1 MVSEINVSL
10 FGRLWSLL
18 STTKWLETISLIK
31 VFLVNFRIEYKN
43 VTAAAED
50 NDDDSGTTVLLL
62 RAMNK
67 FEWEEAFEF
76 VTAVGKL
83 TGLLECITIVIT
95 TIMTFMPIH
104 TMRPIFMYLTW
115 ITQICLITILMANTL
130 FFILLS
136 SVRRKSD
143 DGQKYHRED
152 QQQDILQKFADST
165 TDVSVI
171 FGMMCATIFQFI
183 FAGMSDYAIN
193 HPLNQDVI
201 PLLTKDYYITRIVFT
216 IAGLCLGYFLYSRI
230 DSKFR
235 LYPDAISEWAFT
247 FSYRNKELENL
258 LNGTRPAHYGD
269 IRLGHSQINDDD
281 PILTVD
287 DRKNN
292 IIAIGAVGT
301 GKTSTVFENFIKQD
315 LRHILYWLRD
325 FPEISKRA
333 DYFSRDVAGK
343 YTNGLTI
350 LETTGDLI
358 HNAYDMAIEMGIPKE
373 MITLFDPDDP
383 KTHSVNITRGPAEK
397 VTETIVD
404 IIQSLTDGKIGNVF
418 FQQAEKTHLKNMIY
432 LLKMTSVIVEK
443 RSSFGQLVDMY
454 SDIERIVKKHIILKN
469 YVTNL
474 QMLKMEAADNLNA
487 QDIEDQE
494 AVAKYRLLYHEIADK
509 FEVAR
514 NVDEWLD
521 KTIVATDKFYP
532 EDSKHAGEV
541 IHEDVQETFVKG
553 LNNVLNDLA
562 QSPTIRRVLFRDDE
576 YSDDNFSFDDVLRNG
591 GIVLCST
598 AKGSLGDKSSW
609 ILGQIYLKLLK
620 NATFRRD
627 PNIEPVHAFYGD
639 EAPSWIDDSFP
650 SFPAQSRKYNVPI
663 LIAAQSL
670 SQFDEAFSPTWT
682 EAMLDTMRIKMS
694 FGDMGPNGAKTMEA
708 LFGSTMKYEENVSDS
723 LIDIVAGQDS
733 SRGMIQSRR
742 TEVPNIRA
750 SELASLE
757 AFTLAIRYPKDNEV
771 QIFDRLSVKY
781 VSISDI
787 ANEKGNFDIS
797 NKDDKAAFEYY
808 LENKASLNPD
818 FDSIDLKM
826 REETLKKIRESR
838 YEPAEEV
845 DESKT
850 PNSQQETAT
859 LGSQA
864 EKIITAD
871 SAAQFDSVVDNTK
884 PVPQMHAETN
894 VKPSEKPKHKP
905 NVIDPEFKESVKI
918 ASTELQQK
926 SNTKPITPQGISE
939 KLINIGS
946 AATVQNSPKFEQLLT
961 RLDTQLERVANDSAT
976 NVNQKLDNI
985 DNLRKRTQVS
995 TMYELLPKNQK
1006 ELFLERFSKASND
1019 LKNK

>member
-1 MVSEINVSL
+1 MLSNINVSL
-10 FGRLWSLL
+10 FGRLWSILK
-18 STTKWLETISLIK
+18 TTEWRETISVIRE
-31 VFLVNFRIEYKN
+31 FLVNFRIEQKN
-43 VTAAAED
+43 VTASAEN
-50 NDDDSGTTVLLL
+50 NDDEPGTTVLLL
-62 RAMNK
+62 RAINK
-67 FEWEEAFEF
+67 FDWEEAFEF
-76 VTAVGKL
+76 VVSVGKL
-83 TGLLECITIVIT
+83 TGLLESAMILLAIV
-95 TIMTFMPIH
+95 MTFIPLH
-104 TMRPIFMYLTW
+104 TMRPIFMYLAW
-115 ITQICLITILMANTL
+115 IFQICLITILMANTL

-136 SVRRKSD
+136 SVRQKDD
-143 DGQKYHRED
+143 DGQKFHRED
-152 QQQDILQKFADST
+152 QQRDILQKFADST
-165 TDVSVI
+165 TDISVI
-171 FGMMCATIFQFI
+171 FGTMCAIIFQFI
-183 FAGMSDYAIN
+183 FAGISDYAIN
-193 HPLNQDVI
+193 HPLNSDVI
-201 PLLTKDYYITRIVFT
+201 PLLTKDYYITRIVFS

-235 LYPDAISEWAFT
+235 LYPDAISDWAFT

-258 LNGTRPAHYGD
+258 LNGTRPSYYGD

-315 LRHILYWLRD
+315 LRHILEWLRD
-325 FPEISKRA
+325 FPEISKRP
-333 DYFSRDVAGK
+333 DYFSRDVAAK

-358 HNAYDMAIEMGIPKE
+358 HNAYDMAMEMGIPKE
-373 MITLFDPDDP
+373 MITIFDPDNP
-383 KTHSVNITRGPAEK
+383 ATHSVNITRGPAEK

-474 QMLKMEAADNLNA
+474 QMLKMEAMDNLNA
-487 QDIEDQE
+487 QDDNDAE
-494 AVAKYRLLYHEIADK
+494 AIQKYRLLYHEVADK

-521 KTIVATDKFYP
+521 KTIVATDEFYP
-532 EDSKHAGEV
+532 RDSKHAGDI

-627 PNIEPVHAFYGD
+627 PNREPVHAFYGD

-682 EAMLDTMRIKMS
+682 EAMLDTMRIKMA
-694 FGDMGPNGAKTMEA
+694 FGDMGPNGAKKMEA

-733 SRGMIQSRR
+733 NRGMISAKR

-757 AFTLAIRYPKDNEV
+757 AFTLAIRYPKNNEV

-787 ANEKGNFDIS
+787 ANEEGNFDV
-797 NKDDKAAFEYY
+797 NDEADNAALEYY

-826 REETLKKIRESR
+826 REDTLKKIRESR
-838 YEPAEEV
+838 YEPGNDDAEDYDDSTQDSDTSDSNTEQV
-845 DESKT
+845 ITSD
-850 PNSQQETAT
+850 TA
-859 LGSQA
+859 A
-864 EKIITAD
+864 E
-871 SAAQFDSVVDNTK
+871 FDSVVENSNPIHSDHLK
-884 PVPQMHAETN
+884 PN
-894 VKPSEKPKHKP
+894 VKPNESQKAESD
-905 NVIDPEFKESVKI
+905 VIDPEFRENVQA
-918 ASTELQQK
+918 ASDELKQK
-926 SNTKPITPQGISE
+926 RTTKPTTPQGISE
-939 KLINIGS
+939 KLVDMGS
-946 AATVQNSPKFEQLLT
+946 TASVQNGPKFERLLT
-961 RLDTQLERVANDSAT
+961 RLDAQLDRVSKDSSTDDEQKLSNIVNLRMRTQLSV
-976 NVNQKLDNI
+976 
-985 DNLRKRTQVS
+985 
-995 TMYELLPKNQK
+995 MYERLPKNQK
-1006 ELFLERFSKASND
+1006 EIFLEHFSKAINVIKD
-1019 LKNK
+1019 K

>member
-1 MVSEINVSL
+1 MLSDINVSL
-10 FGRLWSLL
+10 FGRLWSVL
-18 STTKWLETISLIK
+18 STTEWLETISLIK
-31 VFLVNFRIEYKN
+31 EFFLNFRIEYKN
-43 VTAAAED
+43 VTAAED
-50 NDDDSGTTVLLL
+50 GANEPGTAVLLL
-62 RAMNK
+62 RTLNK

-76 VTAVGKL
+76 VTAVGRL
-83 TGLLECITIVIT
+83 TGLLECITIIIT
-95 TIMTFMPIH
+95 MIMTFMPIH

-115 ITQICLITILMANTL
+115 ITQICLITVLMANTL

-136 SVRRKSD
+136 SVRRKNA

-152 QQQDILQKFADST
+152 QQRDILQKFADST
-165 TDVSVI
+165 TDVSVV

-193 HPLNQDVI
+193 HPLNKDVI
-201 PLLTKDYYITRIVFT
+201 PLLTKDYLITRIVFT

-235 LYPDAISEWAFT
+235 LFPEAISSWAFT

-258 LNGTRPAHYGD
+258 LNGTRPAYYGD

-325 FPEISKRA
+325 FPEISKRP

-358 HNAYDMAIEMGIPKE
+358 HNAYDMAIEMGIPE
-373 MITLFDPDDP
+373 QMITLFDPDDP

-474 QMLKMEAADNLNA
+474 QMLKMEAMDNLNA
-487 QDIEDQE
+487 QDPDDHE
-494 AVAKYRLLYHEIADK
+494 AVAKYRLSYHEIADK

-521 KTIVATDKFYP
+521 KTIVATDDIYP

-541 IHEDVQETFVKG
+541 VHEDVQETFVKG

-682 EAMLDTMRIKMS
+682 EAMLDTMRIKMA

-708 LFGSTMKYEENVSDS
+708 LFGSTMKYEESVSDS

-733 SRGMIQSRR
+733 SRGMIQARR

-787 ANEKGNFDIS
+787 ANEEGNFDI
-797 NKDDKAAFEYY
+797 NEKGDKAAFEYY

-826 REETLKKIRESR
+826 REETLKKIREAR
-838 YEPAEEV
+838 YEPDDEV
-845 DESKT
+845 DDSY
-850 PNSQQETAT
+850 NVDSQQDTNT
-859 LGSQA
+859 MDSQT
-864 EKIITAD
+864 EKVVTTE
-871 SAAQFDSVVDNTK
+871 SAAQFDSFVGNPKGLPKDHSEANISATDDSK
-884 PVPQMHAETN
+884 PEA
-894 VKPSEKPKHKP
+894 K
-905 NVIDPEFKESVKI
+905 VIDTKFTESVKK
-918 ASTELQQK
+918 ASTELKQ
-926 SNTKPITPQGISE
+926 NPTKKPTTPQGISE
-939 KLINIGS
+939 KLVNIGS
-946 AATVQNSPKFEQLLT
+946 TATVQNGPKFEQLMT
-961 RLDTQLERVANDSAT
+961 RLDAQLERVRNDSAST
-976 NVNQKLDNI
+976 VSQKLDNI

-995 TMYELLPKNQK
+995 TMYDLLPKNQK
-1006 ELFLERFSKASND
+1006 ELFLERFDKASDD
-1019 LKNK
+1019 LMNK